1 MTQVLVA
8 TTPEER
14 HTIYQFRYNV
24 YVEEMGKNPHY
35 ANHTERILKDAL
47 DDTATLLYLMMDG
60 KIAATVRRNVLHTSA
75 LSVPL
80 KNALAIDRFVSEFS
94 EALLCFDS
102 RFMIAPEWRNSFAAG
117 LIVAEV
123 YKIGREQGLQ
133 FDFSH
138 ASPWLVPF
146 YENLGFRRYTDN
158 FLDEDA
164 GLQIPMVMLFE
175 DVDHLRSVHSPFYRL
190 ARRLPYS
197 ATARDWFMQ
206 AFPQQTQFFN
216 PYQHSLQEVWEFWLK
231 KRRSHPNQSAA
242 IFEDLAEDNI
252 KKLLRHG
259 AFHPVKAGEAILRL
273 GDINNSMFVV
283 LSGAVQRSS
292 VTPPATSAT
301 TTLGPYQ
308 IFGEATL
315 FAELPSPEQVTALTD
330 TELLVLPRQ
339 SMMRA
344 MKTMPEAICQLFLY
358 ASRSVCE
365 RYVPTSRQGDRT
377 VNPLV
382 VGQAA

>member
-1 MTQVLVA
+1 MAQVLVA

-14 HTIYQFRYNV
+14 HAIYRFRYDV
-24 YVEEMGKNPHY
+24 YVEEMGKNPRY
-35 ANHTERILKDAL
+35 ANHTDRVLKDDL
-47 DDTATLLYLMMDG
+47 DETATLLYL
-60 KIAATVRRNVLHTSA
+60 KIDDRIVATVRRNALPISS
-75 LSVPL
+75 LSVTL
-80 KNALAIDRFVSEFS
+80 RKALAIDRFTAEFS
-94 EALLCFDS
+94 EAQLCFDS

-123 YKIGREQGLQ
+123 YRLGREQGVQ

-146 YENLGFRRYTDN
+146 YENLGFRRYTSN

-164 GLQIPMVMLFE
+164 GLQIPMVMLLE

-190 ARRLPYS
+190 ARRMTNQS
-197 ATARDWFMQ
+197 TAKDWFVQ
-206 AFPQQTQFFN
+206 AFPQQQEFFN
-216 PYQHSLQEVWEFWLK
+216 PYQHSLEEVWEFWLK
-231 KRRSHPNQSAA
+231 KRRSHPDQRVAL
-242 IFEDLAEDNI
+242 FQDLTEENL
-252 KKLLRHG
+252 KRLLRHG

-273 GDINNSMFVV
+273 GDISNSVFVV

-292 VTPPATSAT
+292 LTHTATPATH
-301 TTLGPYQ
+301 TLGPYQ
-308 IFGEATL
+308 IFGESAL
-315 FAELPSPEQVTALTD
+315 FTELPSPEQVMAISD

-339 SMMRA
+339 AMMRV

-365 RYVPTSRQGDRT
+365 RYVPTNPNRVDRSI
-377 VNPLV
+377 VEK
-382 VGQAA
+382 AA

>member
-1 MTQVLVA
+1 MSQVLVA
-8 TTPEER
+8 RTPEER
-14 HTIYQFRYNV
+14 HAIYQFRYRV
-24 YVEEMGKNPHY
+24 YVEEMGKNPRY
-35 ANHTERILKDAL
+35 ANHTERILKDEL
-47 DDTATLLYLMMDG
+47 DDTATLFYLLIDG
-60 KIAATVRRNVLHTSA
+60 NVVATTRRNLLQTSS
-75 LSVPL
+75 LPTSL
-80 KNALAIDRFVSEFS
+80 RNALAIDRFAAQFPEDS
-94 EALLCFDS
+94 LCFDS

-123 YKIGREQGLQ
+123 YKVGREQGLQ

-146 YENLGFRRYTDN
+146 YENLGFCRYTQN

-164 GLQIPMVMLFE
+164 GLQVPMVMLFE
-175 DVDHLRSVHSPFYRL
+175 DAEHLRSVHSPFYRQ
-190 ARRLPYS
+190 ARRLTNQP
-197 ATARDWFMQ
+197 AAKDWFRQ
-206 AFPQQTQFFN
+206 AFPQHLEFFN
-216 PYQHSLQEVWEFWLK
+216 PYQHSLEEVWDFWLRK
-231 KRRSHPNQSAA
+231 LRSHPEQSVA
-242 IFEDLAEDNI
+242 IFQDLAEESI

-259 AFHPVKAGEAILRL
+259 AFHPVKAGESILRL
-273 GDINNSMFVV
+273 GDINNSVFVV

-292 VTPPATSAT
+292 LTNPAQPPTM
-301 TTLGPYQ
+301 LVPYQ

-315 FAELPSPEQVTALTD
+315 FAELPSPEQVTAIAD

-365 RYVPTSRQGDRT
+365 RYVPTGQNSRDNRSRG
-377 VNPLV
+377 V
-382 VGQAA
+382 QAA